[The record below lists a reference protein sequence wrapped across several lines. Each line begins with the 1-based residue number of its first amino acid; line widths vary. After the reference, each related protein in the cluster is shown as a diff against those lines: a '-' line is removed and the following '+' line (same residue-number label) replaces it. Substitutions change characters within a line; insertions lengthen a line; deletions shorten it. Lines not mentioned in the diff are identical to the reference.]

1 VRKSIAKLK
10 KIKSTATQG
19 RLDGFFKVL
28 PKDPSATTPTSAGKS
43 NKKVK
48 LTPVGASLSNKK
60 KPTTS
65 ATPGRPP
72 RR

>member
-1 VRKSIAKLK
+1 MRKSIAKLK
-10 KIKSTATQG
+10 KIKNTATQG

-28 PKDPSATTPTSAGKS
+28 PKDPSASSSPGAQGN

-48 LTPVGASLSNKK
+48 LTPAAASLSNKK
-60 KPTTS
+60 KPS
-65 ATPGRPP
+65 AAGRPP